1 MLFISSKIESSQ
13 LVRSSPS
20 RRLGLVV
27 GKTGMDE
34 DDDTLLFW
42 RNSTNCSIF
51 LFSFQTDLSLLDEM
65 DEDAHTAL
73 NTYINW
79 RLWILKY
86 ILVILYHHHQYLSL
100 LWLPTKKS
108 GGLIDGCF
116 TWNCF
121 TFAVDHSFWQVWH
134 LSLSPIIL
142 LLTLTMAMSQM
153 KVQTPSNIHKLYL
166 VYIWN
171 KEEQWFGHH

>member
-1 MLFISSKIESSQ
+1 MKSNNQENCHMLFISSKIESSQ

-65 DEDAHTAL
+65 DEDAHTE
-73 NTYINW
+73 
-79 RLWILKY
+79 
-86 ILVILYHHHQYLSL
+86 H
-100 LWLPTKKS
+100 
-108 GGLIDGCF
+108 
-116 TWNCF
+116 
-121 TFAVDHSFWQVWH
+121 
-134 LSLSPIIL
+134 
-142 LLTLTMAMSQM
+142 
-153 KVQTPSNIHKLYL
+153 IHKLKTL
-166 VYIWN
+166 N
-171 KEEQWFGHH
+171 T